1 MGRRRPKRF
10 AAKPLRNASTSRGFL
25 RRQTRGRVRWSPRRR
40 PASKTLRRAPRGPYA
55 DSLRRAWV
63 HAPPRRLVT
72 DQVPVPVDRSLLTL
86 RFWNLVFYVPVGV
99 PDTKLELPSRAS
111 VVADELERA
120 ILSGEL
126 RPGEPLVERVLAANF
141 GISKTPV
148 REALKVLSHRGF
160 VEAAPY
166 RAIRVR
172 LISSEEAHEIYQVR
186 SLLEPEAVR
195 LATPHHDEASLDRA
209 TAALRYADA
218 ARSDLAARASANRRF
233 HRALYEPCPNRLL
246 SSLAD
251 RIQGQVA
258 LISVTAWMTTST
270 WADEADEHLAILSAL
285 RSSDPELASRLLK
298 DHIEKFTKNI
308 GTMPATGRSQTQSAQ
323 FEADASA

>member
-1 MGRRRPKRF
+1 MG
-10 AAKPLRNASTSRGFL
+10 A
-25 RRQTRGRVRWSPRRR
+25 
-40 PASKTLRRAPRGPYA
+40 
-55 DSLRRAWV
+55 
-63 HAPPRRLVT
+63 
-72 DQVPVPVDRSLLTL
+72 
-86 RFWNLVFYVPVGV
+86 
-99 PDTKLELPSRAS
+99 PDTKLELPSRAAA
-111 VVADELERA
+111 VAEELERA
-120 ILSGEL
+120 ILNGEL

-186 SLLEPEAVR
+186 SLIEPEAVR
-195 LATPHHDEASLDRA
+195 LAVPFHDEDSLDRA
-209 TAALRYADA
+209 AAALSYADA

-233 HRALYEPCPNRLL
+233 HRALYEPCPNHLL

-270 WADEADEHLAILSAL
+270 WVDEAEEHLAILSAL
-285 RSSDPELASRLLK
+285 RSPDRELSSRLLK

-308 GTMPATGRSQTQSAQ
+308 ETLPAPGGSQSDHA
-323 FEADASA
+323 ESEVGASE